1 MKIIDAHLHLFPQE
15 DWAEQTAQGVGH
27 HNSVDHLRQVYGQL
41 GMVHGVVM
49 GNHSLET
56 GKHDYPA
63 DLFHYCVG
71 LDSLV
76 LPAVT
81 VGFGLAALITR
92 TTRSS
97 MLDVLRQDYMTTAR
111 AKGCSEK
118 QVITVHGLKNA
129 LIPIITAI
137 GLQMSL
143 VITGSVLAETVFSW
157 PGIGRLVYD
166 SISKRDTPMVTGA
179 IIMCSILMCIIN
191 LVVDLIYAFFDP
203 RIKAQYSKKG

>member
-76 LPAVT
+76 LDRGRNIPADLPDQVEEHLKRDNCCG
-81 VGFGLAALITR
+81 VKLYPGYNRIWLSDDCYQPIYDLAAR
-92 TTRSS
+92 
-97 MLDVLRQDYMTTAR
+97 
-111 AKGCSEK
+111 
-118 QVITVHGLKNA
+118 
-129 LIPIITAI
+129 
-137 GLQMSL
+137 
-143 VITGSVLAETVFSW
+143 
-157 PGIGRLVYD
+157 YD
-166 SISKRDTPMVTGA
+166 KPVASTWA
-179 IIMCSILMCIIN
+179 
-191 LVVDLIYAFFDP
+191 
-203 RIKAQYSKKG
+203 